1 MRTIVEY
8 SQTKRPLNRFPR
20 HIISPVAPKA
30 CCDKNMEQL
39 GEVQEDGAR
48 RYFYKR
54 CRSCGFTVRH
64 FLAPVL
70 DERAQGVQELLE
82 LARAA
87 GLR

>member
-8 SQTKRPLNRFPR
+8 SATKRPVNRFPR
-20 HIISPVAPKA
+20 HIVSPPAPKA
-30 CCDKNMEQL
+30 CCEKSMEQL
-39 GEVQEDGAR
+39 GEVQEDGHR

-64 FLAPVL
+64 FLAPAP
-70 DERAQGVQELLE
+70 DEGAEGIRELMD
-82 LARAA
+82 LARQA